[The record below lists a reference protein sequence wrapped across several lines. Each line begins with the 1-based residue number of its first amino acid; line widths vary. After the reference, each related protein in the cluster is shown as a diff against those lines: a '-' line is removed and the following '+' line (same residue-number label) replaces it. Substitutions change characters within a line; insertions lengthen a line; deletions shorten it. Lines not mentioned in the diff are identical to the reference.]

1 MVPNRDEP
9 MTQSSTQS
17 GVTPGAIWP
26 QAILFSGIFTIWPL
40 HHEQQ
45 LHPFVP
51 LPQGVTSPQGLVEP
65 PHSNRNLSAI
75 TNGSQP
81 K

>member
-17 GVTPGAIWP
+17 GVTPGVTWP
-26 QAILFSGIFTIWPL
+26 QTILFSGKFVL

-45 LHPFVP
+45 LHPSAT
-51 LPQGVTSPQGLVEP
+51 LCQGVTSPQGLSDLGEQTVG
-65 PHSNRNLSAI
+65 
-75 TNGSQP
+75 GSGN
-81 K
+81 